1 MCFFSF
7 KSSFRF
13 KHVIPFSK
21 LIFGWAE
28 IFNAGHGLC
37 LVAASRDY
45 SSLRCVDSHCGGF
58 SCCEAQALGTWAS
71 AVAAHGLQ
79 STGSVV
85 VMNRLSCSLACGLLL
100 EQILNPCPLH
110 WQADSQPLDHQGK
123 PLHFF
128 VHLTL
133 DQFDTTHS
141 LVFFI
146 LISCSS
152 RHSIMLFL

>member
-28 IFNAGHGLC
+28 IFIAGHGLC

-100 EQILNPCPLH
+100 EQILNPCPVH

-123 PLHFF
+123 PLHF
-128 VHLTL
+128 L
-133 DQFDTTHS
+133 
-141 LVFFI
+141 FI
-146 LISCSS
+146 
-152 RHSIMLFL
+152 